1 MKQKQ
6 FGKKII
12 ELLDIVNE
20 TENWEEYVSTQTV
33 EIIKQL
39 QTKNNII
46 ELIEELDMKYT
57 TVHAHLIRALK
68 RITAHN
74 LEFLRDGK
82 SPNAQKLF
90 ELMTHK
96 KWKDSLTN
104 KEIEIAESFERNRN
118 FYTCGKELKIA
129 PSNIAAI
136 LYGNTQKRGV
146 IKKIEDCICAK
157 NITVVVKK

>member
-46 ELIEELDMKYT
+46 
-57 TVHAHLIRALK
+57 V
-68 RITAHN
+68 
-74 LEFLRDGK
+74 
-82 SPNAQKLF
+82 
-90 ELMTHK
+90 
-96 KWKDSLTN
+96 
-104 KEIEIAESFERNRN
+104 
-118 FYTCGKELKIA
+118 
-129 PSNIAAI
+129 
-136 LYGNTQKRGV
+136 
-146 IKKIEDCICAK
+146 
-157 NITVVVKK
+157 